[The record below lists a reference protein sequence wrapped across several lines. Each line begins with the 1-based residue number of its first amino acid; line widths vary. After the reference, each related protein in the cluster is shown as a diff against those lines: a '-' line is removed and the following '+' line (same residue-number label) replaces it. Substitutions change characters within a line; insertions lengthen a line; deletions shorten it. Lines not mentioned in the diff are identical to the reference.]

1 MRHIAAEIALGTS
14 VRRLIETEI
23 GSRLDDWYEDCAPRI
38 PTLVARFGEQRLIGL
53 GLGGASSGSPRLALR
68 YAREIGRLKC
78 LTLSSLLS
86 AQGFQ
91 AVAPL
96 ARFGGAAVR
105 RDFLLPAIEG
115 RAVVARQVRESGTR
129 AGVAT
134 FGCIGGGDFVL
145 NARSL
150 RVPNAELA
158 RWVCLECKSP
168 QDLPDTQRSFVVV
181 PMNAPG
187 VKVCVQA
194 LPGERSVARIDLH
207 DVRLPRDY
215 LLRAGTAAAGAEFR
229 DFERLVASAFYLSRC
244 EEILA
249 IAADCL
255 RARHASPAIAARAWL
270 GAARLAELHS
280 EAAAAGALLERAAA
294 EPTPQRVSLARYR
307 VAELAAAVS
316 RASALWWKDRSGRR
330 AHPLLQLCDDMTE
343 SPLDGVTAAGLLG
356 EITRDLGCGLRVGTA
371 QPMGAT
377 ATARTH
383 LPR

>member
-1 MRHIAAEIALGTS
+1 MGHVASEGAVVKS
-14 VRRLIETEI
+14 VRRLIEVEI
-23 GSRLDDWYEDCAPRI
+23 VSRLDDWYEDCAPRI
-38 PTLVARFGEQRLIGL
+38 PTLVARFGEQCLIGL
-53 GLGGASSGSPRLALR
+53 GLGGAASGSPRLALR

-78 LTLSSLLS
+78 LTLSSLLA
-86 AQGFQ
+86 AQGFH
-91 AVAPL
+91 ALAPL
-96 ARFGGAAVR
+96 ARFAGAVVR
-105 RDFLLPAIEG
+105 KTVLEPAIEG
-115 RAVVARQVRESGTR
+115 RVIVARQVREPGAR
-129 AGVAT
+129 RDLAVARRV
-134 FGCIGGGDFVL
+134 GCGDLVL

-150 RVPNAELA
+150 RVPNADHA
-158 RWVCLECKSP
+158 RWICLECSLPQEPDASP
-168 QDLPDTQRSFVVV
+168 RGFVVV
-181 PMNAPG
+181 AVDAAG
-187 VKVCVQA
+187 VQVTTQA
-194 LPGERSVARIDLH
+194 LGGGRSVARVDLR
-207 DVRLPRDY
+207 DVQVPAENLM
-215 LLRAGTAAAGAEFR
+215 RADNPAADRELR

-330 AHPLLQLCDDMTE
+330 AHPVLQLCDDMTE